1 VIPYTWGLSLG
12 KHGWKLMTSPDS
24 DLLQATIPNRSS
36 ATWRE
41 IAAGREALQLGL
53 IKRIS
58 DGLTVSL
65 WTDKWIPRSRTMQ
78 PSFQLHDDENNVE
91 EINLVPELIDHDIG
105 CWNIDMVKRI
115 FIPLEADAI
124 LNIPLRRDRGDDFWA
139 WSLEKAGNYTVKIVY
154 RMD

>member
-12 KHGWKLMTSPDS
+12 KHGWKLMTSPDSLCAQVLKGRYYPNS

-78 PSFQLHDDENNVE
+78 PSF
-91 EINLVPELIDHDIG
+91 
-105 CWNIDMVKRI
+105 
-115 FIPLEADAI
+115 
-124 LNIPLRRDRGDDFWA
+124 
-139 WSLEKAGNYTVKIVY
+139 
-154 RMD
+154 